1 MYLLVIGR
9 TEADQS
15 ALGAINQPLRGGKT
29 QKRRRHVLM
38 RLADKVAI
46 ITGSAGGMGR
56 AAAELFASEGASIV
70 VTDVA
75 VKEGEETV
83 SAIRDAGGNAI
94 FVRAN
99 VALEEEVQ
107 HMVNVAMETFGHVDI
122 LYNNAGIMPG
132 DDGSVT
138 DITEVTWDRIMDIN
152 LKSAFLCSKYTIPHM
167 MKQGKGSIINV
178 ASFVAFMGCTVP
190 QDAYTASKGGMLSLT
205 KSFSVQYGQ
214 HGIRCNAI
222 CPGPIETPLLRI
234 LWTSEEARNL
244 RLNRIPLG
252 RFGEAKDIVY
262 MALYLASDESSW
274 TTGAW
279 LMVDGGISSNYF

>member
-1 MYLLVIGR
+1 M
-9 TEADQS
+9 
-15 ALGAINQPLRGGKT
+15 GK
-29 QKRRRHVLM
+29 
-38 RLADKVAI
+38 
-46 ITGSAGGMGR
+46 

-70 VTDVA
+70 VTDVME
-75 VKEGEETV
+75 KEGEETAQ
-83 SAIRDAGGNAI
+83 AIRDAGGNAI
-94 FVRAN
+94 FVKAN
-99 VALEEEVQ
+99 VAVEDEVQ
-107 HMVNVAMETFGHVDI
+107 HMVAEAINAFGRVDV

-132 DDGSVT
+132 NDGSVT
-138 DITEVTWDRIMDIN
+138 DISEAIWDRILDVN
-152 LKSAFLCSKYTIPHM
+152 LKSAFLCSKYTLPHM
-167 MKQGKGSIINV
+167 IEQGKGSIINV

-190 QDAYTASKGGMLSLT
+190 QDAYTASKGGMLALT
-205 KSFSVQYGQ
+205 KSFAVQYGK

-222 CPGPIETPLLRI
+222 CPGPIETPLLRV
-234 LWTSEEARNL
+234 LWTSDDARNL

>member
-1 MYLLVIGR
+1 
-9 TEADQS
+9 
-15 ALGAINQPLRGGKT
+15 
-29 QKRRRHVLM
+29 M

-56 AAAELFASEGASIV
+56 AAAELFAGEGASVV

-75 VKEGEETV
+75 MKEGEETA

-94 FVRAN
+94 FVQTN
-99 VALEEEVQ
+99 VAIEDEVR
-107 HMVNVAMETFGHVDI
+107 HMVNVAVETFGHVDI

-138 DITEVTWDRIMDIN
+138 DISEVTWDRIMDIN

-167 MKQGKGSIINV
+167 MKQGKGSIVNV

-205 KSFSVQYGQ
+205 KSFAVQYGM

-244 RLNRIPLG
+244 RLDRIPLG

>member
-1 MYLLVIGR
+1 
-9 TEADQS
+9 
-15 ALGAINQPLRGGKT
+15 
-29 QKRRRHVLM
+29 M

-46 ITGSAGGMGR
+46 ITGSAGGMGKV
-56 AAAELFASEGASIV
+56 AAELFAKEGASV
-70 VTDVA
+70 LVTDVA
-75 VKEGEETV
+75 AREGEETAQ
-83 SAIRDAGGNAI
+83 AIRDAGGRAV
-94 FVRAN
+94 FVKAN
-99 VALEEEVQ
+99 VAQEDEVK
-107 HMVNVAMETFGHVDI
+107 HMVNVAIEEFGRVDI

-132 DDGSVT
+132 DDTSVT
-138 DITEVTWDRIMDIN
+138 ETSEATWDRVMDVN
-152 LKSAFLCSKYTIPHM
+152 LKSTFFCTKYTVPHM
-167 MKQGKGSIINV
+167 VKQGKGSIINV

-205 KSFSVQYGQ
+205 KSFAIQYGR

-222 CPGPIETPLLRI
+222 CPGPIETPLLRT
-234 LWTSEEARNL
+234 LWTSEEVRNL

-252 RFGEAKDIVY
+252 RFGEPNDIVY

>member
-1 MYLLVIGR
+1 
-9 TEADQS
+9 
-15 ALGAINQPLRGGKT
+15 
-29 QKRRRHVLM
+29 M

-75 VKEGEETV
+75 EKEGEETAN
-83 SAIRDAGGNAI
+83 AIREVGGRAI

-99 VALEEEVQ
+99 VAVEEEVHQ
-107 HMVNVAMETFGHVDI
+107 MVNEAVEAFGHVDI

-138 DITEVTWDRIMDIN
+138 NISEATWDRILDIN
-152 LKSAFLCSKYTIPHM
+152 IKSAFLCSKYTIPHM
-167 MKQGKGSIINV
+167 VRRGKGSIINV

-190 QDAYTASKGGMLSLT
+190 QDAYTVSKGGMLSLT
-205 KSFSVQYGQ
+205 KSFAVQYGR

-279 LMVDGGISSNYF
+279 MMVDGGITSNYF

>member
-1 MYLLVIGR
+1 
-9 TEADQS
+9 
-15 ALGAINQPLRGGKT
+15 
-29 QKRRRHVLM
+29 M
-38 RLADKVAI
+38 RLADKVAV
-46 ITGSAGGMGR
+46 ITGAASGMGR

-75 VKEGEETV
+75 AKEGEETV
-83 SAIRDAGGNAI
+83 NAIRDAGGDAI
-94 FVRAN
+94 FVQTN
-99 VALEEEVQ
+99 VAIEEEVR
-107 HMVNVAMETFGHVDI
+107 HMVNMAVETFGHVDI

-152 LKSAFLCSKYTIPHM
+152 LKSAFLCSKYAIPHM
-167 MKQGKGSIINV
+167 IKQGKGSIINV

-205 KSFSVQYGQ
+205 KSFAVQYGK